1 MNPGRLK
8 EMGVMYLFDTDIIS
22 NIYKKRPSLKLVQR
36 LKRLNQSEQFIS
48 SITIAEIVY
57 GARKGPHTE
66 KHLRNLEN
74 LLLPSVNV
82 VDFDLRAAYVAGEI
96 RADLETRGEPLSFTD
111 IQIAAIAITNQ
122 LILIT
127 GNTGHFARIS
137 ALKIEN
143 WL

>member
-1 MNPGRLK
+1 MDA
-8 EMGVMYLFDTDIIS
+8 MYLFDTDTIS
-22 NIYKKRPSLKLVQR
+22 NIFKKSPSIKLVQR
-36 LKRLNQSEQFIS
+36 LEQIDPSEQFIS

-66 KHLRNLEN
+66 KHLRNLN
-74 LLLPSVNV
+74 NFLLPSVNV

-96 RADLETRGEPLSFTD
+96 RANLETKGKPLSFTD

-122 LILIT
+122 LILVT
-127 GNTGHFARIS
+127 GNTGHFARITD
-137 ALKIEN
+137 LKIEN